1 LTLPDQ
7 NSGRSKKEQV
17 ASMFDSI
24 APSYDFLNHFLS
36 FGVDR
41 CWRKKLRKAVSHI
54 HNGRILD
61 IATGTGDLAFELLKL
76 QPEKITGI
84 DISEKM
90 LAIAGHKAKRKN
102 IGHIVEFQYGD
113 SENLRFENDY
123 FDLVTIA
130 FGIRNFENMDKALT
144 EIIRVMKKGGML
156 AILEFSKPVSFPFK
170 QLYYIYFKAWLPL
183 TGRIVS
189 KHRRA
194 YAYLPESVSNFPDG
208 KAFMDYLGK
217 AGFINIRQKRLT
229 GGVATLYISQK

>member
-1 LTLPDQ
+1 
-7 NSGRSKKEQV
+7 
-17 ASMFDSI
+17 MFDSI

-130 FGIRNFENMDKALT
+130 FGIRNFENMEKALS
-144 EIIRVMKKGGML
+144 EILRVIKPGGSL
-156 AILEFSKPVSFPFK
+156 AILEFSKPASFPFK
-170 QLYYIYFKAWLPL
+170 QIYFVYFKVWLPI
-183 TGRIVS
+183 TGRIIS
-189 KHRRA
+189 RHRRA
-194 YAYLPESVSNFPDG
+194 YAYLPESVIGFPEG
-208 KAFMDYLGK
+208 KAFMSSLERT
-217 AGFINIRQKRLT
+217 GFINTGQKRLT
-229 GGVATLYISQK
+229 GGVATLYISQKSQ

>member
-1 LTLPDQ
+1 
-7 NSGRSKKEQV
+7 
-17 ASMFDSI
+17 MFDSI

-36 FGVDR
+36 FGIDK
-41 CWRKKLRKAVSHI
+41 CWRKKLRKTVGTVR
-54 HNGRILD
+54 NEKILD
-61 IATGTGDLAFELLKL
+61 IATGTGDLAFELIKL
-76 QPEKITGI
+76 NPDKITGI

-90 LAIAGHKAKRKN
+90 LAVAGEKAKRKKIN
-102 IGHIVEFQYGD
+102 QIIEFQYGD
-113 SENLRFENDY
+113 SEKLQFENDC
-123 FDLVTIA
+123 FDLVSIA
-130 FGIRNFENMDKALT
+130 FGMRNFENMDKALT
-144 EIIRVMKKGGML
+144 EIIRVIKKGGML

-194 YAYLPESVSNFPDG
+194 YAYLPESVSGFPDG

-217 AGFINIRQKRLT
+217 AGFINIKQKRLT